1 MDPLSRTALEPIA
14 AFIRARIS
22 VQPVVGM
29 ICGSG
34 LGGLADLVTMA
45 TILPYSEI
53 PGFPVS
59 TAPGHSGRLVAG
71 TLAGQTVIIMQVVA
85 DQKTNSSVSECKQTE
100 GRK

>member
-1 MDPLSRTALEPIA
+1 MDPLSRVALEPIA

-45 TILPYSEI
+45 TVLPYSEI

-71 TLAGQTVIIMQVVA
+71 TLAGQAVIIMQVVA
-85 DQKTNSSVSECKQTE
+85 DQ
-100 GRK
+100 